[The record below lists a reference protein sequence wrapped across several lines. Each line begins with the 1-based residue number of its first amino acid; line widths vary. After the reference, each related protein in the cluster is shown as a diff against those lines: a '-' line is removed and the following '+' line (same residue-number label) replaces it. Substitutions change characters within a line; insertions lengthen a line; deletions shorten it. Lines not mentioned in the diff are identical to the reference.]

1 MSISNSDFTR
11 MMFNALIEVTGRRCS
26 SKKAAASV
34 LKTFLEFLK
43 QKYSFLDYISINI
56 NDESNVDVSS
66 YLDFFESD
74 TINEMIELVIRII
87 IFDLKDKAGLF
98 FINELKEQLKER
110 YLDEAHNRGIK
121 LDVIQLEQRYLYKR
135 WKVEESLVN
144 NDYKPPDKKADK
156 AVSLFGYAWENV
168 ADWSYDKEA
177 MICTL
182 YDKNGD
188 VLDVLSVDDIVN
200 KMSLLLDESISSDS
214 EDTGSEKKQL
224 VENIDITDKEYQ
236 FLEMLYEKDL
246 DADVVMHL
254 LDMSKRDLEMMVRK
268 LLKIGVLTYCSHDE
282 VKLTDKGIKYL
293 MSLYGV

>member
-1 MSISNSDFTR
+1 MTGISNSDFTR
-11 MMFNALIEVTGRRCS
+11 AMFNALIEVTGRRCS

-34 LKTFLEFLK
+34 LKAFLDFLK
-43 QKYSFLDYISINI
+43 QRYSFLDYIRINI
-56 NDESNVDVSS
+56 NGDSSVDVSS

-98 FINELKEQLKER
+98 FISELKEQLKER
-110 YLDEAHNRGIK
+110 YLDEVYNRRIK
-121 LDVIQLEQRYLYKR
+121 LDMIQLEQRYMYKR
-135 WKVEESLVN
+135 WRVDESLVKH
-144 NDYKPPDKKADK
+144 DYKPLDDRADK

-168 ADWSYDKEA
+168 ADWSYNRET

-200 KMSLLLDESISSDS
+200 KMTMLLDEDASSVERDA
-214 EDTGSEKKQL
+214 EPKKKQD
-224 VENIDITDKEYQ
+224 EGIDITDKEYQ

-246 DADVVMHL
+246 DADMVMHL
-254 LDMSKRDLEMMVRK
+254 L
-268 LLKIGVLTYCSHDE
+268 
-282 VKLTDKGIKYL
+282 
-293 MSLYGV
+293 